1 MSMFDNYIDI
11 PEGYIPNN
19 IEMKYNHQCKPQKL
33 KIISVNGLYEVY
45 NIRMELLGYKW
56 HYGDTPSLNFAIVGD
71 FDTNPVTLYSIGGY
85 TQNHPMHEEIKMSA
99 EEYVKDSTIRIR
111 ILNFRMEEIFST
123 SVDGATQFSLMI
135 DSELAQ
141 KLVKGVYYLDIDLI
155 KGETVNTLFSG
166 DDCTITVL

>member
-33 KIISVNGLYEVY
+33 KI
-45 NIRMELLGYKW
+45 RMELLGYKW

-71 FDTNPVTLYSIGGY
+71 FDTNPATLYSIGGY
-85 TQNHPMHEEIKMSA
+85 TQNHPTHEEIKISA

-155 KGETVNTLFSG
+155 KDETVNTLFSG